1 MSLSSEGERG
11 SSVVSTGFAGPDIR
25 GKSNLRGELTG
36 EDATVAFDVEETL
49 TGLEGSELS
58 YALVSESAETEEP
71 DERSVLE
78 LAVEDAVLDLERCPE
93 FDLFL
98 RR

>member
-11 SSVVSTGFAGPDIR
+11 SRVVSTGFAGPDIK
-25 GKSNLRGELTG
+25 GKSKLRGELAG
-36 EDATVAFDVEETL
+36 DDAIVAFDVEDTL
-49 TGLEGSELS
+49 TGLEDSELS
-58 YALVSESAETEEP
+58 YALVSESAVTEEP
-71 DERSVLE
+71 EERSVYE